1 MGPRLERS
9 DRPKTQKADTVAGAY
24 LALLANRGVD
34 YLFGNAGTDFA
45 PLIEAYSQATQTGVA
60 VPRPILATHENL
72 AVAMA
77 HGYGMVSR
85 RIPAVMVHVSVG
97 TANMIC
103 AAMNAARENVAILLT
118 AGRSPLTE
126 SGLLGSR
133 DGYIHWAQEM
143 YDQAGM
149 IREIVKWDYEL
160 RNGEQLAT
168 VVDRALAIAATEPRG
183 PVYLSLPREVIAA
196 PLPDHEQLSP
206 SRFAAAAPAAPDA
219 AAIAAAAEMLAQ
231 AKRPLIVTSNV
242 GRDAAAFAALAK
254 FAERFAIPVVQHRP
268 RYLSVPSSHPMNLG
282 FNPAQLVQKADTVL
296 VIECDVPWI
305 PSQVAPAEHCKIIQC
320 GLDPLFERYPIRGF
334 PCDVAITG
342 SALATLSALV
352 PALEQKS
359 TAESIA
365 LRRRWIADERASL
378 TAAYKT
384 ALDAAARRTPP
395 DPVWVSHC
403 IGRAKDPRCI
413 VINEYTLFP
422 EHCTFEFPDLY
433 FGSSSASGLGW
444 GPGAALGAKLGRPE
458 SPVMAVVGDGAY
470 MFSNPAAVHHAA
482 ALHDLPVLFVVM
494 NNAMWGAVQRST
506 LAMYP
511 DGMASRSNEA
521 NFVQLG
527 KLPAFERICEAAG
540 GYGERVDD
548 PAVLPEALERAM
560 SVVKNER
567 RQALLNVICGPGGTA

>member
-1 MGPRLERS
+1 MTPRRERS
-9 DRPKTQKADTVAGAY
+9 NRPKAKQVGNVAGAY
-24 LALLANRGVD
+24 LALLADRGVD

-45 PLIEAYSQATQTGVA
+45 PLIEAYSQAAQTGVA
-60 VPRPILATHENL
+60 VPRAILATHENL
-72 AVAMA
+72 AVTMA

-126 SGLLGSR
+126 AGLLGSR

-160 RNGEQLAT
+160 RNGEQLTT

-196 PLPDHEQLSP
+196 PLAELEQPSP
-206 SRFAAAAPAAPDA
+206 SRLAPAAPAAPDA
-219 AAIAAAAEMLAQ
+219 TAIASAVRALAQ
-231 AKRPLIVTSNV
+231 AKRPLIVTSNA
-242 GRDAAAFAALAK
+242 GRDAAAFEALAQ

-268 RYLSVPSSHPMNLG
+268 RYLSLPSSHPMNLG
-282 FNPAQLVQKADTVL
+282 FDPARVVQKADAIL
-296 VIECDVPWI
+296 VIESDVPWI
-305 PSQVAPAEHCKIIQC
+305 PSQVAPPENCKVVQC
-320 GLDPLFERYPIRGF
+320 GLDPLFTRYPIRGF

-342 SALATLSALV
+342 STRATLSALTT
-352 PALEQKS
+352 ALENGDA
-359 TAESIA
+359 AETVTP
-365 LRRRWIADERASL
+365 RRRWIADERATL
-378 TAAYKT
+378 TAAWKT
-384 ALDAAARRTPP
+384 ALDAAARRAPL
-395 DPVWVSHC
+395 DPAWVSHC
-403 IGRAKDPRCI
+403 IDRAKDPRCI
-413 VINEYTLFP
+413 VINEYSLFP

-444 GPGAALGAKLGRPE
+444 GPGAALGAKLARPH

-470 MFSNPAAVHHAA
+470 MFSNPAAVHHAS

-521 NFVQLG
+521 SFVQLG
-527 KLPAFERICEAAG
+527 KLPAFEQICEAAG

-548 PAVLPEALERAM
+548 PSSLPGALKRAI